1 MLRKFGILKKMH
13 EGYAVAVVR
22 GKNKE
27 DAIQIAT
34 HAFRGGIRSQ
44 EITFTTP
51 QAEQVIAELA
61 AQGDPDMIVGAGTVL
76 DATTARVA
84 IMNGAQ
90 YVVSPHFDKE
100 IALMCNRYA
109 IPYLPGCG
117 SVTEIMEAIT
127 YGVDVVKLFPGS
139 QLGPS
144 FIKDVKGPIPYA
156 EMMPSGGV
164 SIDNVGDW
172 IEKGAFAVGMG
183 SALTKGIK
191 NGDYSS
197 VEQTAR
203 EFMER
208 IQAVRGEIMKKS
220 LQ

>member
-90 YVVSPHFDKE
+90 YVVSP
-100 IALMCNRYA
+100 IL
-109 IPYLPGCG
+109 I
-117 SVTEIMEAIT
+117 
-127 YGVDVVKLFPGS
+127 
-139 QLGPS
+139 
-144 FIKDVKGPIPYA
+144 
-156 EMMPSGGV
+156 
-164 SIDNVGDW
+164 
-172 IEKGAFAVGMG
+172 
-183 SALTKGIK
+183 
-191 NGDYSS
+191 
-197 VEQTAR
+197 
-203 EFMER
+203 
-208 IQAVRGEIMKKS
+208 KKS
-220 LQ
+220 L

>member
-1 MLRKFGILKKMH
+1 MH

-208 IQAVRGEIMKKS
+208 IQAVRGK
-220 LQ
+220 

>member
-172 IEKGAFAVGMG
+172 IEKGEFAVGMG

-208 IQAVRGEIMKKS
+208 IQAVRGK
-220 LQ
+220 

>member
-208 IQAVRGEIMKKS
+208 IQAVRGK
-220 LQ
+220 

>member
-1 MLRKFGILKKMH
+1 MH

-144 FIKDVKGPIPYA
+144 FIKDVKGSIPYA

-208 IQAVRGEIMKKS
+208 IQAVRGK
-220 LQ
+220 

>member
-61 AQGDPDMIVGAGTVL
+61 AQGDPDMTVGAGTVL

-208 IQAVRGEIMKKS
+208 IQAVRGK
-220 LQ
+220 